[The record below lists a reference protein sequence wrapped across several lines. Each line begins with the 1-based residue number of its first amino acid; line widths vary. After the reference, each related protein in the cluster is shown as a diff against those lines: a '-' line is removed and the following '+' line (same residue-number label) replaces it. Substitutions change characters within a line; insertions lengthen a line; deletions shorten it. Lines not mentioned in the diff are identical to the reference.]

1 MTVFTWTKKDVE
13 DILHDLKDLDTKH
26 RSTKLSVIED
36 IQTIL
41 KAMLI
46 TGQEKIYAANRGNL
60 VYLLG
65 RNPEDV

>member
-26 RSTKLSVIED
+26 RSTKLSVIEA

-41 KAMLI
+41 KAMQI
-46 TGQEKIYAANRGNL
+46 TGQESIYAANRGNL

-65 RNPEDV
+65 RDPEDV

>member
-1 MTVFTWTKKDVE
+1 MAVFTWTKKDVE
-13 DILHDLKDLDTKH
+13 DILHDLKDLDTK

-41 KAMLI
+41 KAMQL